1 MRKDLGPKQI
11 AWLEANVPSFKSART
26 AVQRMIAAQEENA
39 KLRSVVDDMEMVR
52 TVAREV
58 A

>member
-1 MRKDLGPKQI
+1 MRKDLGPNQI
-11 AWLEANVPSFKSART
+11 AWLEANVPSFKSARI

-39 KLRSVVDDMEMVR
+39 KLRSAVDDMDMVR
-52 TVAREV
+52 IAAREV